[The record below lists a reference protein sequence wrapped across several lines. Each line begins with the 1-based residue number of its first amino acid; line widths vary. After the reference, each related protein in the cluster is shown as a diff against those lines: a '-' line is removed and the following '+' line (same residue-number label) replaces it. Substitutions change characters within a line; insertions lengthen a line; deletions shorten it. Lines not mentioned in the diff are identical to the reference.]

1 MLLHHRQNGPANFL
15 AATSVTD
22 TARSAIPEERWKNLP
37 ELPEVETLRRGLER
51 HLVGRVITHVRVPV
65 PKMLKG
71 SVGDPGEFAAVLQ
84 NQRIESISRRGKH
97 LIFRL
102 DCGYYLLLH
111 LKMRGQ
117 LLVVPKDLE
126 EGKYLAA
133 ALAIDDGSEL
143 RFHDMWTWGELRLM
157 TEAELAAHPSLT
169 AMGLEPFSEEW
180 TPQAL
185 QQSLSRRARTSVKA
199 ALLDQTVIAGVG
211 NIYADESLFRAG
223 IAPLR
228 PAGSLVEAEA
238 VRLHREIRAVL
249 TEATGDG
256 GTTSDNYVDADG
268 RVGQYVPRVYDR
280 GGQPCVQCGT
290 PLTRIK
296 IIGRGTVYCS
306 SCQN

>member
-1 MLLHHRQNGPANFL
+1 M
-15 AATSVTD
+15 
-22 TARSAIPEERWKNLP
+22 P

-51 HLVGRVITHVRVPV
+51 HLTGRVITHVRVFI

-71 SVGDPGEFAAVLQ
+71 GVADPTEFAAALK
-84 NQRIESISRRGKH
+84 NQHIESVGRRGKH
-97 LIFRL
+97 LIFGL
-102 DCGYYLLLH
+102 GCGYYLLLH

-117 LLVVPKDLE
+117 LLVVPRELE

-133 ALAIDDGSEL
+133 ALEMDDGSEL

-157 TEAELAAHPSLT
+157 TEAELAAHPSLA

-199 ALLDQTVIAGVG
+199 ALLDQTVVAGVG

-223 IAPLR
+223 IGPLR
-228 PAGSLVEAEA
+228 PAGSVTAQEAA
-238 VRLHREIRAVL
+238 RLHGAIRTVL
-249 TEATGDG
+249 AEATGDG
-256 GTTSDNYVDADG
+256 GTTSDNYVDTDG
-268 RVGQYVPRVYDR
+268 RVGRYTPCVYER
-280 GGQPCVQCGT
+280 GGKPCLQCGT

-296 IIGRGTVYCS
+296 VTGRGTVYCP